1 MYQVVKIYG
10 DWEPWWSLE
19 NWQED
24 IIETKCFDDFEEAR
38 AFYHQ
43 ECQTLK
49 SYLPSCKCHDNFQAA
64 FWNQEDQRWCEMC
77 GSYLQQYHSIVIL
90 EDGRELSKE
99 ALSY

>member
-38 AFYHQ
+38 AFTNKNAKHSNHLYQ
-43 ECQTLK
+43 VVNAMTL
-49 SYLPSCKCHDNFQAA
+49 SSSF
-64 FWNQEDQRWCEMC
+64 
-77 GSYLQQYHSIVIL
+77 L
-90 EDGRELSKE
+90 EPRGPTLV
-99 ALSY
+99 